1 MRKTDFETIK
11 KSIQVPIDRIR
22 DHYDIYWGA
31 GRLLELANI
40 DLRQKFLKQENKY
53 QLAVNERNV
62 DAIKQH
68 GAGLIRGYEALNKY
82 AIDKDFKPE
91 PEWSWTAPYK
101 DSKKTITVC
110 RTDADAK
117 RRGLQGKAV
126 FSLREVISFIPEQI
140 LDIRANFTTSDIENV
155 KSKVDEPFDDPLGIN
170 DA

>member
-1 MRKTDFETIK
+1 MIRKTDFETER
-11 KSIQVPIDRIR
+11 KSIQIPIDRIKN
-22 DHYDIYWGA
+22 HYDIYWGA
-31 GRLLELANI
+31 DRLIELANM
-40 DLRQKFLKQENKY
+40 DLRKKFLTQENKY

-62 DAIKQH
+62 EGMKQH

-101 DSKKTITVC
+101 DTDKTITIC

-126 FSLREVISFIPEQI
+126 FSLREIISFIPEQI
-140 LDIRANFTTSDIENV
+140 LDIRASFTTSDIENV
-155 KSKVDEPFDDPLGIN
+155 KSKVDEPFDDPIPF
-170 DA
+170 